1 MPRSKTLKDVHGTD
15 VHGAN
20 AHGTIVHGSPWGKTA
35 VFSQSS
41 DDGPL
46 DADVDH
52 NAAMKRLRERLREN
66 RRNILTAVGNTGTNA
81 RVMIIESPTIH
92 HGGET
97 LEHVNVRIRVQ
108 TMRAPDQLQGIH
120 LCSSVGPLETTSFL
134 DSLARELSSPDR
146 IWLDPDINQAEAST
160 SRPGVDGNPIH
171 SALEA
176 AIWMSSDG
184 AWVTR
189 TDMWRNVTSEEA
201 MRYLKE
207 DLSTPIAVPAR
218 RRVSVWKRLVYG
230 VNVTAPSQAE
240 LA

>member
-1 MPRSKTLKDVHGTD
+1 MCCRSLTFQTNSYSVAQTSIPMMPRSKTLKDVHGTD

-108 TMRAPDQLQGIH
+108 TMVSITNIL
-120 LCSSVGPLETTSFL
+120 
-134 DSLARELSSPDR
+134 
-146 IWLDPDINQAEAST
+146 
-160 SRPGVDGNPIH
+160 
-171 SALEA
+171 
-176 AIWMSSDG
+176 
-184 AWVTR
+184 
-189 TDMWRNVTSEEA
+189 
-201 MRYLKE
+201 
-207 DLSTPIAVPAR
+207 PAR
-218 RRVSVWKRLVYG
+218 MPFALLHNYSESTRSASGHSFVLFCRA
-230 VNVTAPSQAE
+230 T
-240 LA
+240 